1 MPWITYKS
9 GTKCF
14 IRWRFHFHIAVAA
27 FCVPCPFYYCQ
38 SLFRSIL
45 ERACNMV
52 FEVRVFRYRR
62 KSFVCEGHSEEEST
76 KQKKTSQTWSLCCRS
91 LTWKDTHEEVYVQG
105 ILEKGFFLWPY
116 CCPYGN
122 ARTHRSVC
130 SIHAHGK
137 DVGNF
142 ILLERIFGFIEY
154 QYIEKMPEFAQYDES
169 KSILYRHGTMSK
181 RIPLEFSWDFYSRRL
196 AELVLL
202 DIAIVQRK
210 CFPKKKD
217 TCAYIEGLDIWDSR
231 EELCR
236 GIRKNMGWLLWI
248 WEEMEIKM
256 VMKIQWILLFIGK
269 WLSFRLLRYLYF
281 DSRLERR
288 PQVKEKLNHNRR

>member
-1 MPWITYKS
+1 MKGHTRGSI
-9 GTKCF
+9 CA
-14 IRWRFHFHIAVAA
+14 RHIGK
-27 FCVPCPFYYCQ
+27 
-38 SLFRSIL
+38 RI
-45 ERACNMV
+45 
-52 FEVRVFRYRR
+52 
-62 KSFVCEGHSEEEST
+62 
-76 KQKKTSQTWSLCCRS
+76 
-91 LTWKDTHEEVYVQG
+91 
-105 ILEKGFFLWPY
+105 FLWPY

-154 QYIEKMPEFAQYDES
+154 QYIGKMPEFAQYDES

-210 CFPKKKD
+210 CFPKKRICVHILKAWIYG
-217 TCAYIEGLDIWDSR
+217 TRRRNCAGGFERIWDDCYEYEKR
-231 EELCR
+231 WRL
-236 GIRKNMGWLLWI
+236 
-248 WEEMEIKM
+248 
-256 VMKIQWILLFIGK
+256 K
-269 WLSFRLLRYLYF
+269 WLWKFNEFYYSLENDYLFVYW
-281 DSRLERR
+281 DIRTLIRS
-288 PQVKEKLNHNRR
+288 

>member
-1 MPWITYKS
+1 MKGHTRGSI
-9 GTKCF
+9 CA
-14 IRWRFHFHIAVAA
+14 RHIGK
-27 FCVPCPFYYCQ
+27 
-38 SLFRSIL
+38 RI
-45 ERACNMV
+45 
-52 FEVRVFRYRR
+52 
-62 KSFVCEGHSEEEST
+62 
-76 KQKKTSQTWSLCCRS
+76 
-91 LTWKDTHEEVYVQG
+91 
-105 ILEKGFFLWPY
+105 FLWPY

-210 CFPKKKD
+210 CFPKKRICVHILKAWIYG
-217 TCAYIEGLDIWDSR
+217 TRGRNCAGGFERICME
-231 EELCR
+231 
-236 GIRKNMGWLLWI
+236 WLLWI

-269 WLSFRLLRYLYF
+269 WLSFRLLRYSYF
-281 DSRLERR
+281 DSKLERS